1 MAKKKPATTPPPHEE
16 PSTSLPTITMADV
29 DRILATPDDVLMAW
43 FRKGQEEAKRMKFS
57 AEQGNYSLFK
67 L

>member
-1 MAKKKPATTPPPHEE
+1 MAKKKPATSPQHEE
-16 PSTSLPTITMADV
+16 PSTPLPTITMDDV
-29 DRILATPDDVLMAW
+29 ARILATPDDVLMAW
-43 FRKGQEEAKRMKFS
+43 FRAGQEEAKRMKFS

>member
-1 MAKKKPATTPPPHEE
+1 MAKKKPATSPQHEE
-16 PSTSLPTITMADV
+16 PSTPLPTITMDDV
-29 DRILATPDDVLMAW
+29 ARILATPDDVLMAW
-43 FRKGQEEAKRMKFS
+43 FRTGQEEAKRMKFS